1 MELKVIFWIIIGLIY
16 FFTKLKKKNPS
27 TPSPEEESYNPSQG
41 RSAEPAKP
49 PITFE
54 ELLREIQGTK
64 TEQPEAKPVLYDT
77 PQTALD
83 SPKHSD
89 YQDYDDDLDTEEKDL
104 EDAGYD
110 YKKQDTIYNTYEQAK
125 SQAFERPSLEES
137 MKLED
142 TVVKYGQFKGYQQVS
157 HTGFLT
163 EYIKELK
170 DPKGFKKAFIMSEII
185 QRRFWKKA
193 FFKLNITWMR

>member
-1 MELKVIFWIIIGLIY
+1 MLKIDVFWIHLLIMELKVVFWIIIGLIY
-16 FFTKLKKKNPS
+16 FFTKLKKKNPPTS
-27 TPSPEEESYNPSQG
+27 SQEEESYRPSQD
-41 RSAEPAKP
+41 RSTETAKP

-64 TEQPEAKPVLYDT
+64 TEQQQPKPVFYDT
-77 PQTALD
+77 PKSVLTA
-83 SPKHSD
+83 PKEVD
-89 YQDYDDDLDTEEKDL
+89 YQDYDDDLDTEEKGL

-110 YKKQDTIYNTYEQAK
+110 YKKEDSIYNTYEQAK

-157 HTGFLT
+157 HASFLA

-185 QRRFWKKA
+185 QRRF
-193 FFKLNITWMR
+193 

>member
-1 MELKVIFWIIIGLIY
+1 MELKVVFWIIIGLIY
-16 FFTKLKKKNPS
+16 FFTKLRKKNPA
-27 TPSPEEESYNPSQG
+27 TPSPEEESYRPPQ
-41 RSAEPAKP
+41 RTTTEPTKP

-64 TEQPEAKPVLYDT
+64 TQQEQSKPVLYDT
-77 PQTALD
+77 PKTVLT
-83 SPKHSD
+83 SPKEVE
-89 YQDYDDDLDTEEKDL
+89 YQDYDDDLGTEEKDL
-104 EDAGYD
+104 EDTGYD
-110 YKKQDTIYNTYEQAK
+110 YKKEDTIYKTYQEAK
-125 SQAFERPSLEES
+125 SLAFERTSLEES

-157 HTGFLT
+157 HTSFLA

-185 QRRFWKKA
+185 QRRF
-193 FFKLNITWMR
+193 

>member
-27 TPSPEEESYNPSQG
+27 TSNPEGENYRPPQG
-41 RSAEPAKP
+41 ANTETAKP

-54 ELLREIQGTK
+54 ELLREIQGTE
-64 TEQPEAKPVLYDT
+64 TEQQQPKPVLYDT
-77 PQTALD
+77 PKTVLT
-83 SPKHSD
+83 SPKEVD
-89 YQDYDDDLDTEEKDL
+89 YQDYDDDLGTEEKDI
-104 EDAGYD
+104 EDAVYD
-110 YKKQDTIYNTYEQAK
+110 YKKNDTIYTTYEEAR

-142 TVVKYGQFKGYQQVS
+142 TIVKYGQFKGYQQVS
-157 HTGFLT
+157 HTSFLA

-185 QRRFWKKA
+185 HRR
-193 FFKLNITWMR
+193 

>member
-64 TEQPEAKPVLYDT
+64 TEQTEAKPVLYDT

-185 QRRFWKKA
+185 QRRF
-193 FFKLNITWMR
+193 